1 MLSALESVSPY
12 WPLAVTDCHAND
24 VLCVAEPATSEIK
37 TLSRASPDAEL
48 QASANSGPLEAM
60 ELVQDLPSATKS

>member
-1 MLSALESVSPY
+1 M
-12 WPLAVTDCHAND
+12 TDCHAND